1 MLGFAPAIGDSPSL
15 SIIESGSLES
25 GVYYIAI
32 TYGDKFQNFTRTSLI
47 SNPIPVVFPNA
58 PFDNQYIGS
67 KPATFTNKAIN
78 VSLDVNVTNI
88 EYTFVKV
95 TVISK
100 INQILKAY
108 EFGIFE
114 LATNNFQCVVDT
126 LVNKTEVSLD
136 SVVINNADYN
146 SSLTL
151 TQLDDVLYKAHL
163 RSRQTIDLQPY
174 VNNIKVNYVQKEIDL
189 SSSLP
194 NGSFRDPNMTFYSK
208 GFMYDEVY
216 ALYVSFIVEDNG
228 EYETEAY
235 HIPGRKATDVDLGGS
250 VFIPE
255 NINLQSV
262 ASATYMSTD
271 YFVDG
276 SATDYTPV
284 SEILKVDNVNS
295 KVFHAVTTNDNA
307 FADTNMG
314 YWENKDENYSLS
326 DKWLTLDNTSTPVPG
341 KDYRGQNVRHH
352 KFPEAYNHD
361 LVTLIPDLTK
371 SIHPSAVN
379 YNLVN
384 ILGIQLSD
392 IVIPDELTNKVKK
405 INIYYAKRDLNNRT
419 ILGQSLLQSLSQ
431 IHNRLNDAF
440 QTSNSVWN
448 NSGQFLAYNM
458 AQSSGTRYAG
468 IFPVGYDRTTNQLE
482 TILPGSTWM
491 YSDDTGLDPDF
502 WTKGYYKFKAFD
514 LMQQSINA
522 SSAIYIKNLYR
533 VKSAYKTSYV
543 AGTDLA
549 SPNLNMITL
558 FLFDPANATNTT
570 SIAINRY
577 TGIDRYVSNSES
589 LNNNIRLITNSAYVA
604 QGFPNQREIVT
615 TSPYPFSG
623 EPFNYGGEQ
632 SLWLETD
639 YFLKSWNYGASLVQE
654 GNDFS
659 YIDYANNTEFRKSN
673 TTLALYTSPYISNLC
688 TYKLNLFQTFDNQ
701 ILCLANSINIEDIDI
716 TDIYGGDTF
725 TTINADKGGVD
736 ASAYTPQGN
745 PTSPDPNARPLGQF
759 RSVHC
764 YITQSTANPNY
775 RYEGDNSWETFYPYT
790 SIEEMWSIAQTNPEW
805 YGYNIDYSAVND
817 IKQPVI
823 ASNFDN
829 QLQDYFPNRVI
840 RSAKDNPELQ
850 QDNYLDYL
858 AGDYKD
864 FGKIKGKIRN
874 ITNQNNKL
882 LIKTDNALYATL
894 GREVISTENAEAN
907 VTAGD
912 IFAVKPR
919 EIVSSDSYGGGLGRF
934 ADTVTQ
940 YGYMYPDTTNG
951 IVYNFN
957 GQAVDEIS
965 KAGRQIFFRNEL
977 KFKLPKLL
985 DNYVFSKFPAYS
997 SVATYI
1003 ENYYVTFNGKVWVS
1017 LTDGTLGTPGQSE
1030 DWQLVDYN
1038 FTRIDSIVDP
1048 YSIGVQATFDYKYRR
1063 YILTKKDY
1071 TFNTVSGIFGF
1082 VGNIPDMLF
1091 ANTITNGVT
1100 KAWYNGYIYTLYV
1113 VGDTPAPPANAEY
1126 LVTRGLYGIYGVKTD
1141 FNSIFNLDS
1150 FVTAYYPELQAWVS
1164 MYDFGGVP
1172 EFMTYTIDKTYSFN
1186 GNTLFKH
1193 NSDTQNALFYN
1204 REVPYASFVEPI
1216 LNTPQ
1221 GVKRF
1226 SSFSFIT
1233 KLFKTDGTIDYLK
1246 SFTDYFVRN
1255 SYQISDKIEIVNTKT
1270 SRNAEGYFNAND
1282 FRDLTRDNSKPLMT
1296 DAIIHQPDL
1305 ANINVNKHW
1314 SKQKKFVDYYLIPR
1328 LEYTPELL
1336 TGTTLTI
1343 GGGIY
1348 TLNGILEDGTI
1359 IKFIYLGVTY
1369 VYQLNKV
1376 DVSTVLNQTTLS
1388 VGYVVSLNNTPI
1400 LNPSPFD
1407 PSIIIPSF
1415 EYTFKRTLDLFDINT
1430 LTHKNTR

>member
-1 MLGFAPAIGDSPSL
+1 
-15 SIIESGSLES
+15 
-25 GVYYIAI
+25 
-32 TYGDKFQNFTRTSLI
+32 
-47 SNPIPVVFPNA
+47 
-58 PFDNQYIGS
+58 
-67 KPATFTNKAIN
+67 
-78 VSLDVNVTNI
+78 
-88 EYTFVKV
+88 
-95 TVISK
+95 
-100 INQILKAY
+100 
-108 EFGIFE
+108 
-114 LATNNFQCVVDT
+114 
-126 LVNKTEVSLD
+126 
-136 SVVINNADYN
+136 
-146 SSLTL
+146 
-151 TQLDDVLYKAHL
+151 
-163 RSRQTIDLQPY
+163 
-174 VNNIKVNYVQKEIDL
+174 
-189 SSSLP
+189 
-194 NGSFRDPNMTFYSK
+194 
-208 GFMYDEVY
+208 
-216 ALYVSFIVEDNG
+216 
-228 EYETEAY
+228 
-235 HIPGRKATDVDLGGS
+235 
-250 VFIPE
+250 
-255 NINLQSV
+255 
-262 ASATYMSTD
+262 
-271 YFVDG
+271 
-276 SATDYTPV
+276 
-284 SEILKVDNVNS
+284 
-295 KVFHAVTTNDNA
+295 
-307 FADTNMG
+307 
-314 YWENKDENYSLS
+314 
-326 DKWLTLDNTSTPVPG
+326 
-341 KDYRGQNVRHH
+341 
-352 KFPEAYNHD
+352 
-361 LVTLIPDLTK
+361 
-371 SIHPSAVN
+371 
-379 YNLVN
+379 
-384 ILGIQLSD
+384 
-392 IVIPDELTNKVKK
+392 
-405 INIYYAKRDLNNRT
+405 
-419 ILGQSLLQSLSQ
+419 
-431 IHNRLNDAF
+431 
-440 QTSNSVWN
+440 
-448 NSGQFLAYNM
+448 
-458 AQSSGTRYAG
+458 
-468 IFPVGYDRTTNQLE
+468 
-482 TILPGSTWM
+482 
-491 YSDDTGLDPDF
+491 
-502 WTKGYYKFKAFD
+502 
-514 LMQQSINA
+514 
-522 SSAIYIKNLYR
+522 
-533 VKSAYKTSYV
+533 
-543 AGTDLA
+543 
-549 SPNLNMITL
+549 
-558 FLFDPANATNTT
+558 
-570 SIAINRY
+570 
-577 TGIDRYVSNSES
+577 
-589 LNNNIRLITNSAYVA
+589 
-604 QGFPNQREIVT
+604 
-615 TSPYPFSG
+615 
-623 EPFNYGGEQ
+623 
-632 SLWLETD
+632 
-639 YFLKSWNYGASLVQE
+639 
-654 GNDFS
+654 
-659 YIDYANNTEFRKSN
+659 
-673 TTLALYTSPYISNLC
+673 
-688 TYKLNLFQTFDNQ
+688 
-701 ILCLANSINIEDIDI
+701 
-716 TDIYGGDTF
+716 
-725 TTINADKGGVD
+725 
-736 ASAYTPQGN
+736 
-745 PTSPDPNARPLGQF
+745 
-759 RSVHC
+759 
-764 YITQSTANPNY
+764 
-775 RYEGDNSWETFYPYT
+775 
-790 SIEEMWSIAQTNPEW
+790 
-805 YGYNIDYSAVND
+805 
-817 IKQPVI
+817 
-823 ASNFDN
+823 
-829 QLQDYFPNRVI
+829 
-840 RSAKDNPELQ
+840 
-850 QDNYLDYL
+850 
-858 AGDYKD
+858 
-864 FGKIKGKIRN
+864 
-874 ITNQNNKL
+874 
-882 LIKTDNALYATL
+882 
-894 GREVISTENAEAN
+894 
-907 VTAGD
+907 
-912 IFAVKPR
+912 
-919 EIVSSDSYGGGLGRF
+919 
-934 ADTVTQ
+934 
-940 YGYMYPDTTNG
+940 MYPDTTNG

-1348 TLNGILEDGTI
+1348 TLNAILEDGTI

-1369 VYQLNKV
+1369 VYQLTKV
-1376 DVSTVLNQTTLS
+1376 TTNEVANFS
-1388 VGYVVSLNNTPI
+1388 FTEIGYVVSLNNTPI
-1400 LNPSPFD
+1400 LNPNPFD